1 MTSDAGMA
9 DDDSGKRDDLPPGY
23 TAEAWAY
30 EQATTTSEL
39 DRVLVA
45 LTELL
50 AAVNVA
56 TLEDPS
62 KHRVA
67 NTVGLAALRARA
79 VLQRHNRG
87 ALVADAV
94 QSLLAGTTDGATE

>member
-1 MTSDAGMA
+1 MA
-9 DDDSGKRDDLPPGY
+9 MSGLSHRLARERDD
-23 TAEAWAY
+23 A
-30 EQATTTSEL
+30 
-39 DRVLVA
+39 LVA

-79 VLQRHNRG
+79 VLQRHTRD
-87 ALVADAV
+87 ALVAAAV
-94 QSLLAGTTDGATE
+94 QSLLAGEPDRAGSD